1 MGFDLDSY
9 EPVASRIQRFYEA
22 FPTGAIHCEIVH
34 DDGQRVV
41 VKATVWRD
49 INDARPSAVDFAEEL
64 ISDRGVN
71 ATSRVENCATSAT
84 GRAISIAA
92 HGLGPS
98 DYTKKPSREEMAKV
112 ERATAAGRG
121 YLPAQPKIVHA
132 KSYADMGE
140 ANNVRVRGNQ
150 FGPLPDWLVLDA
162 FQAGVTEVYDNR
174 DQVAGTKRPWF
185 KATTGGKDAKAFWP
199 PKGTP
204 DPIIATHEDD
214 LADPSPEDP
223 F

>member
-1 MGFDLDSY
+1 MSFNLDSY

-34 DDGQRVV
+34 DDGQRVI

-49 INDARPSAVDFAEEL
+49 INDSRPSAVDYAEEL

-71 ATSRVENCATSAT
+71 STSRVENCATSAT

-98 DYTKKPSREEMAKV
+98 DWTKKPSREEMQKV
-112 ERATAAGRG
+112 QRSSNGPAMQSGSDARMPSVTITQPSGLATDKQKNMIRAISKSHGA
-121 YLPAQPKIVHA
+121 LPPANLDQMTKFEASAFIDKLKTMEGNAQ
-132 KSYADMGE
+132 ADE
-140 ANNVRVRGNQ
+140 HD
-150 FGPLPDWLVLDA
+150 L
-162 FQAGVTEVYDNR
+162 QAE
-174 DQVAGTKRPWF
+174 
-185 KATTGGKDAKAFWP
+185 
-199 PKGTP
+199 
-204 DPIIATHEDD
+204 E
-214 LADPSPEDP
+214 P

>member
-9 EPVASRIQRFYEA
+9 EPVASRIQRFYDA
-22 FPTGAIHCEIVH
+22 YPTGAIHCEIVH

-49 INDARPSAVDFAEEL
+49 INDAQPSAVDFAEEL

-71 ATSRVENCATSAT
+71 STSRVENCATSAT

-112 ERATAAGRG
+112 QRQSSSRPK
-121 YLPAQPKIVHA
+121 PASPM
-132 KSYADMGE
+132 AD
-140 ANNVRVRGNQ
+140 ANGISVKGNQ
-150 FGPLPDWLVLDA
+150 FGPIPDWLVLEA
-162 FQAGVTEVYDNR
+162 AQAGVAQVWDNR
-174 DQVAGTKRPWF
+174 DKVAGTKRPWF
-185 KATTGGKDAKAFWP
+185 KDVNGDKAFWP
-199 PKGTP
+199 PRGTP
-204 DPIIATHEDD
+204 DPVVATHEDD
-214 LADPSPEDP
+214 LSEFLTDEEP

>member
-1 MGFDLDSY
+1 MAFDLDSY
-9 EPVASRIQRFYEA
+9 EPVASRIQRFYNA
-22 FPTGAIHCEIVH
+22 YPTGAIHCEIVH

-49 INDARPSAVDFAEEL
+49 INDSQPSAVDFAEEL

-71 ATSRVENCATSAT
+71 STSRVENCATSAT

-112 ERATAAGRG
+112 QRAYTPDIAPFRPTPQG
-121 YLPAQPKIVHA
+121 LKA
-132 KSYADMGE
+132 KPQSGMAE
-140 ANNVRVRGNQ
+140 ANGISVKGNQ
-150 FGPLPDWLVLDA
+150 FGPLPDWLVLEA
-162 FQAGVTEVYDNR
+162 AQAGVTQVWDNR
-174 DQVAGTKRPWF
+174 DKVAGTKRPWF
-185 KATTGGKDAKAFWP
+185 KDVNGDKAFWP
-199 PKGTP
+199 PRGTP
-204 DPIIATHEDD
+204 DPVVATHEDD
-214 LADPSPEDP
+214 LSEFLTDEEP

>member
-9 EPVASRIQRFYEA
+9 EPVASRIQRFYDA
-22 FPTGAIHCEIVH
+22 FPTGAIHCEIIH

-49 INDARPSAVDFAEEL
+49 INDPRPSAVDFAEEL

-112 ERATAAGRG
+112 QRQTSSR
-121 YLPAQPKIVHA
+121 PKPI
-132 KSYADMGE
+132 SPMAD
-140 ANNVRVRGNQ
+140 ANGISVKGNQ
-150 FGPLPDWLVLDA
+150 FGPLPDWLVLEA
-162 FQAGVTEVYDNR
+162 AQAGVTQVWDNR
-174 DQVAGTKRPWF
+174 DKVAGTKRPWF
-185 KATTGGKDAKAFWP
+185 KDVNGDKAFWP
-199 PKGTP
+199 PRGTP
-204 DPIIATHEDD
+204 DPVVATHEDD
-214 LADPSPEDP
+214 LTEFVTDEEP